1 MLRKRP
7 RMLSPAAAAV
17 PFVLVLAACGDT
29 GTAAE
34 KACQAVTAELMRS
47 PDSLRVA
54 SRFGHG
60 DEVFMEVRAHNAYGT
75 EVRSSVMCEVE
86 GGQESDRVT
95 KVLID
100 GEEMDP
106 FAVLA
111 ARTRVGVMKNS
122 KDLQ

>member
-1 MLRKRP
+1 MLRKIHRLL
-7 RMLSPAAAAV
+7 RPAAVAV
-17 PFVLVLAACGDT
+17 PLILVVTACGDT

-54 SRFGHG
+54 NRFGHG
-60 DEVFMEVRAHNAYGT
+60 NEVFMEVRAHNAYGT

-100 GEEMDP
+100 GEEIDP
-106 FAVLA
+106 FALLA
-111 ARTRVGVMKNS
+111 ASTRVGVMRNS
-122 KDLQ
+122 KNLK